1 MLNIDL
7 TISLLLVDPNWT
19 MIENSCHLSP
29 NLKDS
34 YIEGGDKQNI
44 LYFWSMGN
52 YHLQSLRRRKENKH
66 QKMAINEIRVR
77 DVTIPQSTNMTSCI
91 QKPEAGG
98 RFDMKQSM
106 VQILHSNGK
115 FTNLSH
121 EDPTVH
127 IQNFLE
133 ISDTYTQTT
142 LKLEQIKI
150 M

>member
-1 MLNIDL
+1 MSPLSELERFIHRRWRQAEYP
-7 TISLLLVDPNWT
+7 ILLVNGELP
-19 MIENSCHLSP
+19 SP
-29 NLKDS
+29 ITKA
-34 YIEGGDKQNI
+34 EEREQTP
-44 LYFWSMGN
+44 
-52 YHLQSLRRRKENKH
+52 E
-66 QKMAINEIRVR
+66 KMAINEIRVR